1 MGQVITNARFEEVYD
16 QIIGKLYDQE
26 TLEDVLNT
34 CTEAFDVIDM
44 VKEVEGLSS
53 AMYKELCTMV
63 YMVKNE
69 ALETFK

>member
-1 MGQVITNARFEEVYD
+1 METVITNKRFNEVYD

-26 TLEDVLNT
+26 TLEDVLNV

-44 VKEVEGLSS
+44 VKNVEGLSS
-53 AMYKELCTMV
+53 AMYKELCAMV

-69 ALETFK
+69 ALETFE